1 MGPSLRGLSGF
12 TKHKSMR
19 QIQLE
24 VSYRRNVIDGI
35 KCGDVD
41 ASKWWLERYHLVG
54 DVVDVLPF

>member
-1 MGPSLRGLSGF
+1 
-12 TKHKSMR
+12 MR